1 MQVMRHV
8 LLLLIGWMVMAGVA
22 WSDGVLSQ
30 VPKLPRSFEGV
41 RLRMAEKEIATTVH
55 HAGRIDR
62 KSARHH
68 IMTVQLKDRHL
79 RHIEYRFHHGMLR
92 EIAISYNPHRVP
104 GGYKSLVA
112 RLKEIYGQPAVE
124 DREEYDPQPDVF
136 SVTKTIWRDDVT
148 TIVLT
153 RSQRLDEERKE
164 IVLTITDRAL
174 QQAYEDERR
183 REYRQRVF
191 SVPVPLGD
199 TMISLS
205 RDRRT
210 GSELSRNYE

>member
-1 MQVMRHV
+1 MQVMRNV

-22 WSDGVLSQ
+22 WSDEVLSQ

-41 RLRMAEKEIATTVH
+41 RLGMAEEEIATTVH

-62 KSARHH
+62 KSARHP
-68 IMTVQLKDRHL
+68 IMTVQPKDRHL

-92 EIAISYNPHRVP
+92 EIAISYNPNRVP

-164 IVLTITDRAL
+164 IVLTIMDRVL
-174 QQAYEDERR
+174 QKAYEDERIQ
-183 REYRQRVF
+183 EYRQRVF
-191 SVPVPLGD
+191 SVPVPLSD
-199 TMISLS
+199 TMIGPV
-205 RDRRT
+205 DNRRT
-210 GSELSRNYE
+210 DSQFTSNYE